1 MSQPSIQT
9 NPLFA
14 NSLRSWQAA
23 WRAAK
28 GLAGEAEGNPA
39 STTGAPR
46 RVRRVVR
53 PRRLSQP
60 RAQA

>member
-1 MSQPSIQT
+1 MLPPSLQT

-23 WRAAK
+23 WRAKK
-28 GLAGEAEGNPA
+28 GLGGDTEGDAAATAGAA
-39 STTGAPR
+39 R

-53 PRRLSQP
+53 PRRPQQDRP
-60 RAQA
+60 EA